1 MTLDGPGGTVL
12 AAIGE
17 QQDHGIASNVIS
29 QSIASG
35 HPPSSPATLVKGL
48 ANQWLGAQNVRRP
61 ALTPAHDPNQAFA
74 YAAVRAQPSSN
85 DDLDT
90 EMMLADPARET
101 SFGAVYEYTS
111 ALDGRPLYVGG
122 TDMTPELAFQN
133 DHNSHNGVRSL
144 ARGGGTAKV
153 VWAAV
158 GSGSVGYEQMR
169 AAREAVAANRSTRQR
184 VQELSSAKP
193 YSYHSH
199 RMVR

>member
-1 MTLDGPGGTVL
+1 MPTPHAKLALGPYTNVSARPRVNRAARMPSLSERVL
-12 AAIGE
+12 HI
-17 QQDHGIASNVIS
+17 N
-29 QSIASG
+29 
-35 HPPSSPATLVKGL
+35 
-48 ANQWLGAQNVRRP
+48 
-61 ALTPAHDPNQAFA
+61 TPTD
-74 YAAVRAQPSSN
+74 
-85 DDLDT
+85 
-90 EMMLADPARET
+90 
-101 SFGAVYEYTS
+101 TS